1 MSGESEL
8 VIVEEPSSPAK
19 DSPEVKTEFIENTE
33 DDFHV
38 SNPNSLKKL
47 SQKEKEEA
55 QVNEIKNYALQQQIL
70 QRNRMQL
77 MDSLNRNTMTPNM
90 HQQLQ
95 STMKLPTSVQ
105 NGTQPI
111 GPYVNDV
118 SKKQFQPP
126 PPTSI
131 PESTGDIDIDTESKK
146 SLLETTISSSD
157 LKIIYPYHEPKAAM
171 ESIFIDNVMW
181 VKNGKKVRFGFSLS
195 EEKEREIEKK
205 NLEVCMVVFL
215 SIPGH
220 HEKITACAKHAEAAN
235 DGDFFKVYRLSEEL
249 RADSLISLPLKHNND
264 DHSMALFFNCVSSCL
279 KGRESKSKELSL
291 NFSFFLREK
300 VEDGHGLQLD
310 LTYRRTI
317 RITTNP
323 GRDAGV
329 LKKRPRSDDYLADS
343 TTFVTGL
350 LSTMPIASQPEV
362 KRALMAIPSGDERFF
377 NRLQR
382 AIERTVKFELNEYQI
397 SKETS

>member
-1 MSGESEL
+1 MG
-8 VIVEEPSSPAK
+8 
-19 DSPEVKTEFIENTE
+19 
-33 DDFHV
+33 
-38 SNPNSLKKL
+38 
-47 SQKEKEEA
+47 
-55 QVNEIKNYALQQQIL
+55 
-70 QRNRMQL
+70 
-77 MDSLNRNTMTPNM
+77 
-90 HQQLQ
+90 
-95 STMKLPTSVQ
+95 PTSVQ
-105 NGTQPI
+105 NGVQAITSQ
-111 GPYVNDV
+111 VNG
-118 SKKQFQPP
+118 SPKKLFQPP
-126 PPTSI
+126 PPTSVTE
-131 PESTGDIDIDTESKK
+131 PPADIEIDTESKK
-146 SLLETTISSSD
+146 SLLETTITEED

-195 EEKEREIEKK
+195 EEKEREIDQK

-329 LKKRPRSDDYLADS
+329 LKKRPRSDDYLAASKSQPTSADS
-343 TTFVTGL
+343 MAFVTGVL
-350 LSTMPIASQPEV
+350 NAMPVASQPEV

-397 SKETS
+397 SKES